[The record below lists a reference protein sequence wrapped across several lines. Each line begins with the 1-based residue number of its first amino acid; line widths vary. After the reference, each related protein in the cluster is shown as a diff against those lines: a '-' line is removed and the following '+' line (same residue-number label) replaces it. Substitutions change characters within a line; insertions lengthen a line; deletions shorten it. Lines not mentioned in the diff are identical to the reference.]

1 MEQACYKCGTVITE
15 GVAFCPKCN
24 APQIRVTGPEL
35 ETAAPSSIE
44 GESLPQPLSPTA
56 ATGID
61 WSQGLPAAALAGLIA
76 SILMAIPLGASFGLG
91 MLAAGF
97 LAVVFYRRRVPN
109 ASLRPGK
116 GARLG
121 VVSGALGF
129 GMFAVVTS
137 IQMVIFHSGD
147 QLRAQLLDALQQS
160 ASRTSDP
167 QAQQMLDYFRTPPGL
182 VLMMIVGLIF
192 MFIAFVLFSALGGAL
207 GAALLRRRDI
217 P

>member
-1 MEQACYKCGTVITE
+1 
-15 GVAFCPKCN
+15 
-24 APQIRVTGPEL
+24 
-35 ETAAPSSIE
+35 
-44 GESLPQPLSPTA
+44 
-56 ATGID
+56 
-61 WSQGLPAAALAGLIA
+61 
-76 SILMAIPLGASFGLG
+76 MAIPLGASFGLG

-147 QLRAQLLDALQQS
+147 LRAQLLDALQES

-182 VLMMIVGLIF
+182 VLMMILGLIF

-207 GAALLRRRDI
+207 GAALLRRRDV

>member
-1 MEQACYKCGTVITE
+1 
-15 GVAFCPKCN
+15 
-24 APQIRVTGPEL
+24 
-35 ETAAPSSIE
+35 
-44 GESLPQPLSPTA
+44 
-56 ATGID
+56 
-61 WSQGLPAAALAGLIA
+61 
-76 SILMAIPLGASFGLG
+76 MAIPWGASFGLG

-97 LAVVFYRRRVPN
+97 LAVVFYRRRVPAAN
-109 ASLRPGK
+109 LRPGK

-121 VVSGALGF
+121 VVGGALGF

-137 IQMVIFHSGD
+137 IEMIISHSGD

-182 VLMMIVGLIF
+182 VLIMIMGLVL
-192 MFIAFVLFSALGGAL
+192 MFIAFVVFSAIGGAL

>member
-1 MEQACYKCGTVITE
+1 
-15 GVAFCPKCN
+15 
-24 APQIRVTGPEL
+24 
-35 ETAAPSSIE
+35 
-44 GESLPQPLSPTA
+44 
-56 ATGID
+56 
-61 WSQGLPAAALAGLIA
+61 
-76 SILMAIPLGASFGLG
+76 MAIPLGASFGLG

-147 QLRAQLLDALQQS
+147 LRAQLLDALQES

-182 VLMMIVGLIF
+182 VLMMIVGLIL

-207 GAALLRRRDI
+207 GAALLRRRDV

>member
-35 ETAAPSSIE
+35 EPAAPLSIE
-44 GESLPQPLSPTA
+44 GESLHQPRSPTA
-56 ATGID
+56 TTGID

-147 QLRAQLLDALQQS
+147 LRAQLLDALQES

-182 VLMMIVGLIF
+182 VLMMIVGLIL

-207 GAALLRRRDI
+207 GAALLRRRDV

>member
-1 MEQACYKCGTVITE
+1 VEQACYKCGTVITE

-44 GESLPQPLSPTA
+44 GESLHQPLSPTA
-56 ATGID
+56 TTGID

-147 QLRAQLLDALQQS
+147 LRAQLLDALQES

-182 VLMMIVGLIF
+182 VLMMILGLIF

-207 GAALLRRRDI
+207 GAALLRRRDV

>member
-1 MEQACYKCGTVITE
+1 
-15 GVAFCPKCN
+15 
-24 APQIRVTGPEL
+24 
-35 ETAAPSSIE
+35 
-44 GESLPQPLSPTA
+44 
-56 ATGID
+56 
-61 WSQGLPAAALAGLIA
+61 
-76 SILMAIPLGASFGLG
+76 MAIPLGASFGLG

-207 GAALLRRRDI
+207 GAALLRRRDV